1 MPRRPPRAAPP
12 RGGERR
18 GAELPA
24 VQKGGNANEPGNVC
38 ARPGGRP
45 LLSLTASSPGIGLA
59 GEGAGM
65 AGRAR
70 RHCFRVR
77 CSREDP

>member
-1 MPRRPPRAAPP
+1 MSRRQPCVRPSSDGARQ
-12 RGGERR
+12 GGR
-18 GAELPA
+18 PA
-24 VQKGGNANEPGNVC
+24 DQKGGNANEPDNVC
-38 ARPGGRP
+38 ARPGGRS

-59 GEGAGM
+59 GEGAEM

-70 RHCFRVR
+70 RFCFRVR